1 MDLNNK
7 RLIGLVGLAV
17 AAMVLLACDA
27 GTFVAMVNPPTPTP
41 SRTPRPTFTPRPAE
55 TETPQPSLTPAAT
68 DTPEASP
75 TPTKRAATARPP
87 TPRPAATVP
96 PAPVL
101 AWTVKSN
108 DGTHGKCPTGA
119 PVYEI
124 KGRVFAGS
132 DYLGGVH
139 VVLLDHSGKI
149 VTQINSWG
157 RDQMNLEFGVSC
169 FEEKSLFNYQLDGT
183 AGWSSGPLTLRLT
196 NSAGDLTPIS
206 PDVPITWDASG
217 GRYYIDFVK

>member
-1 MDLNNK
+1 MNNK

-17 AAMVLLACDA
+17 AALVILACDA

-55 TETPQPSLTPAAT
+55 TETPQPSPTPAAA
-68 DTPEASP
+68 DTPDASP
-75 TPTKRAATARPP
+75 TPTKRAVNTV
-87 TPRPAATVP
+87 RPATPKPVATVP
-96 PAPVL
+96 PPPPKL

-139 VVLLDHSGKI
+139 LVLIDHSGKI
-149 VTQINSWG
+149 VTQGNSWG
-157 RDQMNLEFGVSC
+157 RDEMNLEFGVSC

-183 AGWSSGPLTLRLT
+183 AGWSNGPLTLRLT
-196 NSAGDLTPIS
+196 NSAGDLTAIS
-206 PDVPITWDASG
+206 PDTSISWDASG